1 MFRSKPLSRWSM
13 PATVLCLLGLAGCGG
28 GNSITDP
35 DGGGGVTP
43 PVPVSSITLL
53 ASSPQLPSSGAT
65 PATITAIVRDNNNTV
80 VEGVSV
86 VFSADSGALT
96 VVSSTTNADGV
107 AEATLTTAGDPA
119 NRPINVTATT
129 GNLTST
135 LVVSVTGTTLVLSG
149 PPNVVFG
156 DTSTYTATLRNSAG
170 AGISG
175 RTVDVTSSGGNTLSA
190 ATLVTNSQGEASF
203 QLNATVAGV
212 DTLTASA
219 LGLSTSVDVNIS
231 NDSFAFLAPA
241 ANTEVGLGVDE
252 TITVEWLINGVP
264 QAGTVNFSS
273 TRGTLSA
280 SSAVLDANGRAS
292 VTINSTNSG
301 PAVLAAAVAG
311 GPSTQR
317 NIEFVA
323 STAQKIDLQASRF
336 TVGPGEQSTITAT
349 VRDPNDNLVKNKLVT
364 FVLDDVTGGSI
375 SVGSQVTNSAGQA
388 ETVYTAGQS
397 TSSVGGVK
405 ITGVVQ
411 DTPTVTNQVALTVA
425 QREVFISIGTGNQI
439 SEPTTATYLKE
450 FSVQVTDSQGVGVAG
465 AEVQMSVVSKDYY
478 KGYYEADVINDLW
491 VPNYQA
497 TCQDEDTLVPATAR
511 NGILDPGEDFNNSGN
526 IEAGN
531 VATVSPGTVIT
542 DANGFGL
549 VRMTYAQEFG
559 NWLLVTIQA
568 KASVTGTEFLET
580 QDYGLEVLRAD
591 VALNQSPPGGI
602 DSRWGRQPTC
612 ATLD

>member
-1 MFRSKPLSRWSM
+1 MFISKPLSRWSM

-35 DGGGGVTP
+35 DAGGGVNP

-53 ASSPQLPSSGAT
+53 ASSPQLPSAGT
-65 PATITAIVRDNNNTV
+65 VPATITAIVRDNNNNV
-80 VEGVSV
+80 VEGATVI
-86 VFSADSGALT
+86 FSADSGALT
-96 VVSSTTNADGV
+96 GGGSPTNEDGV
-107 AEATLTTAGDPA
+107 AAATLTTAGDPT

-149 PPNVVFG
+149 PPSVVFG

-170 AGISG
+170 AGIPG
-175 RTVDVTSSGGNTLSA
+175 QTVDVTSSGGNTLSA

-203 QLNATVAGV
+203 QLDATVAGV
-212 DTLTASA
+212 DTVTASA
-219 LGLSTSVDVNIS
+219 LGLAATLDVNIS

-252 TITVEWLINGVP
+252 TVTVEWLINGVP

-280 SSAVLDANGRAS
+280 STAALDANGRAS

-375 SVGSQVTNSAGQA
+375 SVGSQVTDSSGQA

-411 DTPTVTNQVALTVA
+411 DTPTVTDQVALTVA

-439 SEPTTATYLKE
+439 SEPNTASYLKE
-450 FSVQVTDSQGVGVAG
+450 FAVQVTDSQGVGVAG
-465 AEVQMSVVSKDYY
+465 AEVQMSVFSKDYY
-478 KGYYEADVINDLW
+478 KGYYVPDVINDLW

-511 NGILDPGEDFNNSGN
+511 NGILDPGEDFNNSGS

-531 VATVSPGTVIT
+531 VATVSPGIVVT
-542 DANGFGL
+542 DENGFGL

-559 NWLLVTIQA
+559 NWMLVTIQA